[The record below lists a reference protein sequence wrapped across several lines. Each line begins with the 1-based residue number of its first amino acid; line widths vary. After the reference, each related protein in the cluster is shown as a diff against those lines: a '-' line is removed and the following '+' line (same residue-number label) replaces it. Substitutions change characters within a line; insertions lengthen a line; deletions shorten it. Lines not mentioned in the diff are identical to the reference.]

1 MKSFSKHYKNGLVVT
16 PGSISDPM
24 YETLTRYSTGV
35 AAPAPGG
42 GGGRVL
48 PPYPPPPLPPKP
60 KWETSSKSGMGGIPA
75 AMDSRS
81 SLVSS
86 ASGSRPSGI
95 YLGSD
100 EHLLNDENIAA
111 SERGYNVSFV

>member
-1 MKSFSKHYKNGLVVT
+1 MLLNITNGLVVRPCAIT
-16 PGSISDPM
+16 DPM

-35 AAPAPGG
+35 AAPAPG

-60 KWETSSKSGMGGIPA
+60 KWETSSNSGMGGIPA

-100 EHLLNDENIAA
+100 ELLLNDENIAA